1 MSSLD
6 TRNGL
11 DLCTIPNRG
20 QPWDF
25 AGIFGD
31 CIFRIY
37 VRAVAGEHN
46 KHSVM
51 ICAIGFIDSA

>member
-1 MSSLD
+1 MD

-11 DLCTIPNRG
+11 DLCPNRG